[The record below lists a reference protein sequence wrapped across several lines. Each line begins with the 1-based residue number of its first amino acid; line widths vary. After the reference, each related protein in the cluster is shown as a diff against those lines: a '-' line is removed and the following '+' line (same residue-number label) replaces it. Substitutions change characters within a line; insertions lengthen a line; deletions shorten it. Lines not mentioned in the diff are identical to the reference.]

1 VFCLRWLASLVLM
14 RSACRAVVVLSAAS
28 SMVKAF
34 GEESLIGLVNYAVV
48 ATGAMPRN
56 GK

>member
-1 VFCLRWLASLVLM
+1 MFCLRWLASLVLM